1 MTPGRRAA
9 VRTVGFAAVAAAA
22 TGFVV
27 AWFGG
32 DGTVSH
38 WLLAYAGSLEFWGVL
53 LVASP
58 EIAPSRRRLAV
69 ALVALRSQ
77 TKALAHRAAN
87 RARRMLGRPPR
98 PIEMSGTSVISGGG
112 SMSVRGI
119 VGLREG
125 APMEEKVEFLM
136 GREEKTQHRLA
147 DLREQL
153 DALPERWSDD
163 IEATAGTLRR
173 EQREGLNELR
183 DEHLTARLGGVV
195 LLVAGLVLATW
206 GNLA

>member
-1 MTPGRRAA
+1 
-9 VRTVGFAAVAAAA
+9 VRIVGFAAVAAV
-22 TGFVV
+22 TSYLVG
-27 AWFGG
+27 WLGG
-32 DGTVSH
+32 NGSFRH
-38 WLLAYAGSLEFWGVL
+38 WLLACAGSLEFWGVL

-58 EIAPSRRRLAV
+58 EISPFLRRLAV
-69 ALVALRSQ
+69 ALAALRSQ

-98 PIEMSGTSVISGGG
+98 PIEMSGTSVMSGGG
-112 SMSVRGI
+112 NMRGRGI

-136 GREEKTQHRLA
+136 RREEETQERLG
-147 DLREQL
+147 DLQEGL

-173 EQREGLNELR
+173 EQREGLDELR
-183 DEHLTARLGGVV
+183 DEHLTARVGGVV
-195 LLVAGLVLATW
+195 LLVVGLVLATW